1 MIEKMMERRSVRHY
15 TNEKVCKTDVEEI
28 LKCGIYSP
36 NALNAQGW
44 EIRVLTNDAKIDEA
58 RKLFKKAMPERA
70 EEPAISHAFPNAPVY
85 IFIANDTASPYS
97 EKDCGI
103 LAATITYAAWAK
115 GLGTLI
121 MGSTANYY
129 NGIPGLKSY
138 LEELNFSDGYKL
150 QLVIALG
157 YPAET
162 PEVKPR
168 DFSKICWIE

>member
-15 TNEKVCKTDVEEI
+15 TEQMPCRSDIEEI
-28 LKCGIYSP
+28 LKCGVYSP

-44 EIRVLTNDAKIDEA
+44 EIRVLTNAETIENA
-58 RKLFKKAMPERA
+58 RNIFKNVMPERA

-85 IFIANDTASPYS
+85 IFIANDTESPYS

-129 NGIPGLKSY
+129 NTIPKLKSN
-138 LEELNFSDGYKL
+138 LEELNFSAGYKL

-162 PEVKPR
+162 PEIKPR
-168 DFSKICWIE
+168 DFSKIQWL

>member
-1 MIEKMMERRSVRHY
+1 
-15 TNEKVCKTDVEEI
+15 
-28 LKCGIYSP
+28 
-36 NALNAQGW
+36 
-44 EIRVLTNDAKIDEA
+44 
-58 RKLFKKAMPERA
+58 
-70 EEPAISHAFPNAPVY
+70 
-85 IFIANDTASPYS
+85 
-97 EKDCGI
+97 
-103 LAATITYAAWAK
+103 
-115 GLGTLI
+115 

-129 NGIPGLKSY
+129 NGIPELKSY